1 MNREEFLKEFSFVS
15 YITMNPDKN
24 YDMKGAVLLVDSKG
38 ILLVFK
44 HLKNKKTGGYY
55 FAAPSFSYKQDDD
68 TNKFTDLIDST
79 SQRMWL
85 LDFVKEQ
92 VQKIEGNLSA
102 SPVIQ
107 GGVDDS
113 QCPF

>member
-15 YITMNPDKN
+15 YISMNPDKN
-24 YDMKGAVLLVDSKG
+24 YNMKGAALVVDSKG

-44 HLKNKKTGGYY
+44 HLKNKTTAGYY

-68 TNKFTDLIDST
+68 TNKFIDLIDST
-79 SQRMWL
+79 SQKMWL
-85 LDFVKEQ
+85 IDFVKAH
-92 VQKIEGNLSA
+92 VQKLEGNA
-102 SPVIQ
+102 APFPVMQ

-113 QCPF
+113 QC